1 MHRQTPSQT
10 IGPFFAVMRPL
21 GSNRLVPEGH
31 EAAIRVTGTLFDGE
45 GTPVV
50 DGLIEVWQADESGH
64 YPHLEDPHFRPGIAT
79 GYGGFGRCATDSTGQ
94 FSFVTVKPGQVP
106 GYDERMQAPHIVVS
120 VFARGLLRRLVT
132 RLYFPDELHANANDP
147 VLSSIA
153 DDAVRTTLIAE
164 PSGDRNVRFDI
175 HLRGERETAFF
186 AV

>member
-1 MHRQTPSQT
+1 
-10 IGPFFAVMRPL
+10 MRPL
-21 GSNRLVPEGH
+21 GSNRLVPEAQEG
-31 EAAIRVTGTLFDGE
+31 ALTVSGTLFDGE
-45 GTPVV
+45 GAPIA
-50 DGLIEVWQADESGH
+50 DGLIEVWQADGLGH
-64 YPHLEDPHFRPGIAT
+64 YQHPEDPGLKPGAAK
-79 GYGGFGRCATDSTGQ
+79 GFGGFGRCATNSLGQ

-132 RLYFPDELHANANDP
+132 RLYFPDEQRSNAIDP

-153 DDAVRTTLIAE
+153 DDTVRNTLVAE
-164 PSGDRNVRFDI
+164 AAGDRTLRFDI